1 MNLFDYSAPA
11 ELYLGSD
18 RQTAIAQGSRTFR
31 SVANALRFAFEHA
44 APVSLNGALLTAGGR
59 TFSGPGLAELYRAAG
74 NRLPHDLQASGL
86 EPRRAARPGRHRPT
100 APAGKRGNGP
110 WRRRAGLRQLAQA
123 GA

>member
-18 RQTAIAQGSRTFR
+18 RQTAIAQGPRTFR

-74 NRLPHDLQASGL
+74 YPLQANGAV
-86 EPRRAARPGRHRPT
+86 PRRAAKPGRHRPGEPAEPRGT
-100 APAGKRGNGP
+100 AP
-110 WRRRAGLRQLAQA
+110 WRRRAGADRRQMAQA